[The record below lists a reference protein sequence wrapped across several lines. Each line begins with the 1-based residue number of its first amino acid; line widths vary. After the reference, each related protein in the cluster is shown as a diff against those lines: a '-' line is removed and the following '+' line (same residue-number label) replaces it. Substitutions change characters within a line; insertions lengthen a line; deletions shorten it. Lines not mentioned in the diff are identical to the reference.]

1 MQCCRNAYNLSRF
14 FRKVSEPILH
24 KQLAL
29 IGISYIFLD
38 FSFAEESETGREFE
52 VQMLYFDMLFTNN
65 VYI

>member
-1 MQCCRNAYNLSRF
+1 MQCCRNACNLSCC
-14 FRKVSEPILH
+14 FRKVSGPRLH

-29 IGISYIFLD
+29 NGRSYIFLD
-38 FSFAEESETGREFE
+38 FSFAEESETRKEFE

>member
-14 FRKVSEPILH
+14 FRKVSGPRLH

-29 IGISYIFLD
+29 IGTSYIFLD

-52 VQMLYFDMLFTNN
+52 VQMLYFDMLFNNN